1 MGGLLKYTN
10 AIVGMGLVGVGIA
23 MIASP
28 ELVVPEMYG
37 KKKNGQRVKGEPATA
52 WVAIGCFE
60 FFMGVVL
67 CMSFYWGK
75 NVRFGLGAMYLCLMC
90 ALMYDLSQ
98 NATKSGLAPFGL
110 NNFTYNALIWLSCW
124 YAVALTMNRLEPGY
138 VTNDKKRSAY
148 VVDGEKSSLLASSA
162 AKDKAKHASALDEE
176 RVEIVTYGASE
187 ETPAAEKTKDVVDV
201 AEASQSATLVQEA
214 RAEVVHR
221 RWERHPKDRDGSSSD
236 GGDIAVDY
244 GVSTDEEDANAAAKS
259 KKKSRKKKAKKE
271 TNTAEEAGAA
281 KATAEEAAKGTAED
295 GNMGKEEM
303 PPRAEEAPAS
313 PAAAPEN
320 AFEEKPAT
328 PSAKERSL
336 LLDPNEEARR
346 ILAARADAYA
356 VLNLDQATVTDDE
369 VADRHEVLT
378 LCVEQCGD
386 EEDKAEALFVL
397 EAAHEA
403 LRSAWQRGL
412 YGMFGYRGSTPTQK
426 PDDAKDG
433 DEAVAPEE
441 GAAADPEVADKT
453 DGEADE
459 GLSEEAKERKKK
471 LAAALAKVEARKQ
484 KAEER
489 GDEEEFTYDDKRS
502 THGTV
507 ARLVSPT
514 MSPKGS
520 SKALLYDA
528 EAAAKD
534 ADDAKAESEEDAA
547 VVAAFAASALAA
559 GAARAEEEEA
569 AAKVK
574 AEEEAAAAKAKAD
587 EEEAAAAAKAKAD
600 EEEAAAAA
608 AAKAKADEEAAA
620 AKAKAD
626 EEAAVAAA
634 KAKADEEEAAAAAA
648 KAKADEEEAAAAA
661 AKAKADEEE
670 AAAAAATAAA
680 AAKAADEEE
689 EFASPSASEP
699 VEDDD
704 DDVPIS
710 AAAFGSPAV
719 EQAQSPESPNETQSQ
734 SEDDALLAAAI
745 ASIRNLLTARHGAAY
760 TEAQYDAWAR
770 HIGLSTGGA
779 DYENPP
785 LSHPLFG
792 GGADNILLDKFKSSP
807 GGGTPGRVKSLAQ
820 VVQARIDA
828 ERSRDGDAK
837 KSELLEM
844 LDEMLD
850 GASIATSPS
859 RSEAASL
866 TPEIARSR
874 RAAAVRAEARGVEVA
889 GSNPGQGASPPTS
902 KFMALVNRVQQN
914 QPPQMPQQQVSFF
927 LFSYIRAIRLTVCF
941 VYSFRG
947 MRRTRRFQTS
957 LRPTTSTGTRHRT
970 PHNSSSSSSSSSN
983 SSDPTPA
990 TPAIYP
996 NNRNNER
1003 RRNFSRSRRALTRGS
1018 RTNSHRGRTAR
1029 RGATRAEVVTRRTR
1043 AIMPVDPTDARLRRG
1058 GRRRGA
1064 RGKAPGRRM

>member
-138 VTNDKKRSAY
+138 VTNDKKRSTY
-148 VVDGEKSSLLASSA
+148 VVDGEKSSLLAGA
-162 AKDKAKHASALDEE
+162 AKDKAKPASALDEE

-259 KKKSRKKKAKKE
+259 KKKSKKKKAKKE
-271 TNTAEEAGAA
+271 TTAEEAGAA
-281 KATAEEAAKGTAED
+281 KATAEEAAKGTED
-295 GNMGKEEM
+295 GNGGKEEM

-313 PAAAPEN
+313 PAAAPEK
-320 AFEEKPAT
+320 AFEEKPAE

-356 VLNLDQATVTDDE
+356 VLNVDQTTVTDDE

-412 YGMFGYRGSTPTQK
+412 YGMFGYRGATPTQK

-453 DGEADE
+453 EGEADE

-520 SKALLYDA
+520 SKALVYDA

-569 AAKVK
+569 AAK
-574 AEEEAAAAKAKAD
+574 
-587 EEEAAAAAKAKAD
+587 
-600 EEEAAAAA
+600 
-608 AAKAKADEEAAA
+608 
-620 AKAKAD
+620 
-626 EEAAVAAA
+626 
-634 KAKADEEEAAAAAA
+634 AKADEEEAAAAAA

-661 AKAKADEEE
+661 AAKAKADNEAAAAKAKADEEAAAAKAKADEEE
-670 AAAAAATAAA
+670 AAAAAAAAKADEEEAAAAKADEEEAAAAAAAAA
-680 AAKAADEEE
+680 AAKATEEEE

-719 EQAQSPESPNETQSQ
+719 EQAQSPESPDETQSQ
-734 SEDDALLAAAI
+734 SEDALLAAAI

-785 LSHPLFG
+785 LGHPLFG
-792 GGADNILLDKFKSSP
+792 GGADILLDKFKSP

-866 TPEIARSR
+866 TPEAARSR
-874 RAAAVRAEARGVEVA
+874 RAAAVRAEARGSEVS

-914 QPPQMPQQQVSFF
+914 QPPPMPQQHVSLF
-927 LFSYIRAIRLTVCF
+927 LLIFSYIRAIRMTVCF
-941 VYSFRG
+941 FTVSGVHVVLAASQRPPGVRPVREPVPVRG
-947 MRRTRRFQTS
+947 TTTTTRVFQ
-957 LRPTTSTGTRHRT
+957 
-970 PHNSSSSSSSSSN
+970 
-983 SSDPTPA
+983 PA
-990 TPAIYP
+990 TTV
-996 NNRNNER
+996 RTLR
-1003 RRNFSRSRRALTRGS
+1003 RLPRLST
-1018 RTNSHRGRTAR
+1018 
-1029 RGATRAEVVTRRTR
+1029 
-1043 AIMPVDPTDARLRRG
+1043 PTDAATNAAATSAALAVG
-1058 GRRRGA
+1058 
-1064 RGKAPGRRM
+1064 

>member
-138 VTNDKKRSAY
+138 VTNDKKRSTY
-148 VVDGEKSSLLASSA
+148 VVDGEKSSLLAGA
-162 AKDKAKHASALDEE
+162 AKDKAKPASALDEE

-221 RWERHPKDRDGSSSD
+221 RWERHPKEGRDGSSSD

-281 KATAEEAAKGTAED
+281 KATAEEASKGTKED
-295 GNMGKEEM
+295 GDGGKEEM

-328 PSAKERSL
+328 PTAKERSL

-356 VLNLDQATVTDDE
+356 VLNIDQATVTDDE

-386 EEDKAEALFVL
+386 EEDKTEALFVL

-412 YGMFGYRGSTPTQK
+412 YGMFGYRGATPTQK
-426 PDDAKDG
+426 PDDAKDGG

-453 DGEADE
+453 DGEPDE

-484 KAEER
+484 KAQER

-534 ADDAKAESEEDAA
+534 A
-547 VVAAFAASALAA
+547 
-559 GAARAEEEEA
+559 
-569 AAKVK
+569 
-574 AEEEAAAAKAKAD
+574 AAKAKAD
-587 EEEAAAAAKAKAD
+587 EEEAAATA
-600 EEEAAAAA
+600 AAAAA
-608 AAKAKADEEAAA
+608 AAKAAE
-620 AKAKAD
+620 
-626 EEAAVAAA
+626 
-634 KAKADEEEAAAAAA
+634 
-648 KAKADEEEAAAAA
+648 
-661 AKAKADEEE
+661 
-670 AAAAAATAAA
+670 
-680 AAKAADEEE
+680 EEE

-734 SEDDALLAAAI
+734 SEDALLAAAI

-785 LSHPLFG
+785 LGHPLFG
-792 GGADNILLDKFKSSP
+792 GGADNILLDKFKSP

-866 TPEIARSR
+866 TPEAARSR

-889 GSNPGQGASPPTS
+889 GSNPGQAASPPTS

-914 QPPQMPQQQVSFF
+914 QPPPMQQQQVSLSF
-927 LFSYIRAIRLTVCF
+927 FSYVRAIRLTVCF
-941 VYSFRG
+941 LFSFRG
-947 MRRTRRFQTS
+947 MHRTRRFPTS
-957 LRPTTSTGTRHRT
+957 LRPTTSTGTPPRT
-970 PHNSSSSSSSSSN
+970 SHNSSSSSSSSSN

-1018 RTNSHRGRTAR
+1018 RTNSPRGRTGR
-1029 RGATRAEVVTRRTR
+1029 RGATRAGVVTRRTR
-1043 AIMPVDPTDARLRRG
+1043 ATTAVDPTDARLRRG

>member
-138 VTNDKKRSAY
+138 VTNDKKRSTY
-148 VVDGEKSSLLASSA
+148 VVDGEKSSLLAGA
-162 AKDKAKHASALDEE
+162 AKDKAKPASALDEE

-259 KKKSRKKKAKKE
+259 KKKSKKKKAKKE
-271 TNTAEEAGAA
+271 TTAEEAGAA
-281 KATAEEAAKGTAED
+281 KATAEEAAKGTED
-295 GNMGKEEM
+295 GNGGKEEM

-313 PAAAPEN
+313 PAAAPEK
-320 AFEEKPAT
+320 AFEEKPAE

-356 VLNLDQATVTDDE
+356 VLNVDQTTVTDDE

-412 YGMFGYRGSTPTQK
+412 YGMFGYRGATPTQK

-453 DGEADE
+453 EGEADE

-520 SKALLYDA
+520 SKALVYDA

-569 AAKVK
+569 AAKAK
-574 AEEEAAAAKAKAD
+574 ANEEEA
-587 EEEAAAAAKAKAD
+587 AAAAAKAKAD

-608 AAKAKADEEAAA
+608 AAKAKADNEAAA

-626 EEAAVAAA
+626 EE
-634 KAKADEEEAAAAAA
+634 AAAA

-661 AKAKADEEE
+661 AAAKADEEEAAAAKADEEE
-670 AAAAAATAAA
+670 AAAAAAAAA
-680 AAKAADEEE
+680 AAKATEEE
-689 EFASPSASEP
+689 EKFASPSASEP

-710 AAAFGSPAV
+710 PAAFGSPAV
-719 EQAQSPESPNETQSQ
+719 EQAQSPESPDETQSQ
-734 SEDDALLAAAI
+734 SEDALLAAAI

-785 LSHPLFG
+785 LGHPLFG
-792 GGADNILLDKFKSSP
+792 GGADILLDKFKSP

-828 ERSRDGDAK
+828 ERSRDGEAK

-866 TPEIARSR
+866 TPEVARSR
-874 RAAAVRAEARGVEVA
+874 RAAAVRAEACGSEVS

-914 QPPQMPQQQVSFF
+914 QPPPMPQQHVSLF
-927 LFSYIRAIRLTVCF
+927 LLIFSYIRAIRMTVCF
-941 VYSFRG
+941 FTVSGVRVVLAASQRPPGVRPVREPVPVRG
-947 MRRTRRFQTS
+947 TTTTTRVFQ
-957 LRPTTSTGTRHRT
+957 
-970 PHNSSSSSSSSSN
+970 
-983 SSDPTPA
+983 PA
-990 TPAIYP
+990 TTV
-996 NNRNNER
+996 RTLR
-1003 RRNFSRSRRALTRGS
+1003 RLPRLST
-1018 RTNSHRGRTAR
+1018 
-1029 RGATRAEVVTRRTR
+1029 
-1043 AIMPVDPTDARLRRG
+1043 PTDAATNAAATSAALAVG
-1058 GRRRGA
+1058 
-1064 RGKAPGRRM
+1064 

>member
-138 VTNDKKRSAY
+138 VTNDKKRSTY

-162 AKDKAKHASALDEE
+162 AKDKAKPASALDEE

-259 KKKSRKKKAKKE
+259 KKKSKKKKAKKE
-271 TNTAEEAGAA
+271 TTAEEAGAA
-281 KATAEEAAKGTAED
+281 KATAEEAAKGTD
-295 GNMGKEEM
+295 GDENGGKEEM

-356 VLNLDQATVTDDE
+356 VLNVDQATVTDDE

-412 YGMFGYRGSTPTQK
+412 YGMFGYRGATPTQK

-453 DGEADE
+453 DGEPDE

-484 KAEER
+484 KAQER

-520 SKALLYDA
+520 SKALVYDA

-569 AAKVK
+569 AAK
-574 AEEEAAAAKAKAD
+574 AKAD
-587 EEEAAAAAKAKAD
+587 
-600 EEEAAAAA
+600 
-608 AAKAKADEEAAA
+608 
-620 AKAKAD
+620 
-626 EEAAVAAA
+626 
-634 KAKADEEEAAAAAA
+634 
-648 KAKADEEEAAAAA
+648 
-661 AKAKADEEE
+661 
-670 AAAAAATAAA
+670 
-680 AAKAADEEE
+680 
-689 EFASPSASEP
+689 
-699 VEDDD
+699 
-704 DDVPIS
+704 
-710 AAAFGSPAV
+710 
-719 EQAQSPESPNETQSQ
+719 
-734 SEDDALLAAAI
+734 
-745 ASIRNLLTARHGAAY
+745 
-760 TEAQYDAWAR
+760 
-770 HIGLSTGGA
+770 
-779 DYENPP
+779 
-785 LSHPLFG
+785 G
-792 GGADNILLDKFKSSP
+792 GGSC
-807 GGGTPGRVKSLAQ
+807 
-820 VVQARIDA
+820 
-828 ERSRDGDAK
+828 
-837 KSELLEM
+837 
-844 LDEMLD
+844 
-850 GASIATSPS
+850 
-859 RSEAASL
+859 
-866 TPEIARSR
+866 R
-874 RAAAVRAEARGVEVA
+874 RRK
-889 GSNPGQGASPPTS
+889 GQG
-902 KFMALVNRVQQN
+902 
-914 QPPQMPQQQVSFF
+914 
-927 LFSYIRAIRLTVCF
+927 
-941 VYSFRG
+941 
-947 MRRTRRFQTS
+947 
-957 LRPTTSTGTRHRT
+957 
-970 PHNSSSSSSSSSN
+970 
-983 SSDPTPA
+983 
-990 TPAIYP
+990 
-996 NNRNNER
+996 
-1003 RRNFSRSRRALTRGS
+1003 
-1018 RTNSHRGRTAR
+1018 
-1029 RGATRAEVVTRRTR
+1029 
-1043 AIMPVDPTDARLRRG
+1043 
-1058 GRRRGA
+1058 
-1064 RGKAPGRRM
+1064 

>member
-162 AKDKAKHASALDEE
+162 AKDKAKPASALDEE

-259 KKKSRKKKAKKE
+259 KKKSKKKKAKKE
-271 TNTAEEAGAA
+271 TTAEEAGAA
-281 KATAEEAAKGTAED
+281 KATAEEAAKGTD
-295 GNMGKEEM
+295 GDENGGKEEM

-356 VLNLDQATVTDDE
+356 VLNVDQATVTDDE
-369 VADRHEVLT
+369 VSDRHEVLT

-386 EEDKAEALFVL
+386 EEDKTEALFIL

-412 YGMFGYRGSTPTQK
+412 YGMFGYRGATPTQK

-453 DGEADE
+453 DGETDE

-484 KAEER
+484 KAQER

-569 AAKVK
+569 AAK
-574 AEEEAAAAKAKAD
+574 
-587 EEEAAAAAKAKAD
+587 AKAD

-608 AAKAKADEEAAA
+608 AAKAEAEEEAAA
-620 AKAKAD
+620 AKAKAEEEAAVAAAKAKAD
-626 EEAAVAAA
+626 EEEAAVAAA

-648 KAKADEEEAAAAA
+648 KAQADEEEAVAAAAAA
-661 AKAKADEEE
+661 AKAAEEAEEAAKAAKEAEE
-670 AAAAAATAAA
+670 AAAADAAAAAA
-680 AAKAADEEE
+680 AAKAAEEEE
-689 EFASPSASEP
+689 EFASPTASEP
-699 VEDDD
+699 VEEDD

-719 EQAQSPESPNETQSQ
+719 EQAQSPESPNETQSTH
-734 SEDDALLAAAI
+734 SEDALLAAAI

-785 LSHPLFG
+785 LGHPLFG
-792 GGADNILLDKFKSSP
+792 GGADILLDKFKSSP

-828 ERSRDGDAK
+828 ERSRDGEAK

-866 TPEIARSR
+866 TPEAARSR

-889 GSNPGQGASPPTS
+889 GSNPGQAASPPTS

-914 QPPQMPQQQVSFF
+914 QPPQMPQQQVSSFF
-927 LFSYIRAIRLTVCF
+927 TFF
-941 VYSFRG
+941 FRTYG
-947 MRRTRRFQTS
+947 Q
-957 LRPTTSTGTRHRT
+957 L
-970 PHNSSSSSSSSSN
+970 
-983 SSDPTPA
+983 D
-990 TPAIYP
+990 
-996 NNRNNER
+996 
-1003 RRNFSRSRRALTRGS
+1003 
-1018 RTNSHRGRTAR
+1018 
-1029 RGATRAEVVTRRTR
+1029 
-1043 AIMPVDPTDARLRRG
+1043 
-1058 GRRRGA
+1058 
-1064 RGKAPGRRM
+1064 

>member
-138 VTNDKKRSAY
+138 VTNDKKRSTY
-148 VVDGEKSSLLASSA
+148 VVDGEKSSLLAGA
-162 AKDKAKHASALDEE
+162 AKDKAKPASALDEE

-187 ETPAAEKTKDVVDV
+187 ETPAAEKTKDVVEV

-244 GVSTDEEDANAAAKS
+244 GVSTDEEDANAAKS

-271 TNTAEEAGAA
+271 TAAEEAGAA
-281 KATAEEAAKGTAED
+281 KATAEEASKGTKED
-295 GNMGKEEM
+295 GDGGKEEM

-313 PAAAPEN
+313 PAAAPEK
-320 AFEEKPAT
+320 ASEEKPAT
-328 PSAKERSL
+328 PSAKEHSL

-356 VLNLDQATVTDDE
+356 VLNVDQATVTDDE

-386 EEDKAEALFVL
+386 EEDKTEALFVL

-453 DGEADE
+453 EGEADE

-484 KAEER
+484 KAKER
-489 GDEEEFTYDDKRS
+489 GEDEEFTYDDKRS

-520 SKALLYDA
+520 SKALVYNA
-528 EAAAKD
+528 ETAAKD

-569 AAKVK
+569 AAKAK
-574 AEEEAAAAKAKAD
+574 AE

-626 EEAAVAAA
+626 EEAAAA
-634 KAKADEEEAAAAAA
+634 KAKADEEAAAA
-648 KAKADEEEAAAAA
+648 KAKPD
-661 AKAKADEEE
+661 
-670 AAAAAATAAA
+670 
-680 AAKAADEEE
+680 
-689 EFASPSASEP
+689 
-699 VEDDD
+699 
-704 DDVPIS
+704 
-710 AAAFGSPAV
+710 
-719 EQAQSPESPNETQSQ
+719 
-734 SEDDALLAAAI
+734 
-745 ASIRNLLTARHGAAY
+745 
-760 TEAQYDAWAR
+760 
-770 HIGLSTGGA
+770 
-779 DYENPP
+779 
-785 LSHPLFG
+785 
-792 GGADNILLDKFKSSP
+792 
-807 GGGTPGRVKSLAQ
+807 
-820 VVQARIDA
+820 
-828 ERSRDGDAK
+828 
-837 KSELLEM
+837 
-844 LDEMLD
+844 
-850 GASIATSPS
+850 
-859 RSEAASL
+859 
-866 TPEIARSR
+866 
-874 RAAAVRAEARGVEVA
+874 
-889 GSNPGQGASPPTS
+889 
-902 KFMALVNRVQQN
+902 
-914 QPPQMPQQQVSFF
+914 
-927 LFSYIRAIRLTVCF
+927 
-941 VYSFRG
+941 
-947 MRRTRRFQTS
+947 
-957 LRPTTSTGTRHRT
+957 
-970 PHNSSSSSSSSSN
+970 
-983 SSDPTPA
+983 
-990 TPAIYP
+990 
-996 NNRNNER
+996 
-1003 RRNFSRSRRALTRGS
+1003 
-1018 RTNSHRGRTAR
+1018 
-1029 RGATRAEVVTRRTR
+1029 
-1043 AIMPVDPTDARLRRG
+1043 
-1058 GRRRGA
+1058 
-1064 RGKAPGRRM
+1064 

>member
-138 VTNDKKRSAY
+138 VTNDKKRSTY
-148 VVDGEKSSLLASSA
+148 VVDGEKSSLLAGA
-162 AKDKAKHASALDEE
+162 AKDKAKPASALDEE

-259 KKKSRKKKAKKE
+259 KKKSKKKKAKKE
-271 TNTAEEAGAA
+271 TTAEEAGAA
-281 KATAEEAAKGTAED
+281 KATAEEAAKGTED
-295 GNMGKEEM
+295 GNGGKEEM

-313 PAAAPEN
+313 PAAAPEK
-320 AFEEKPAT
+320 AFEEKPAE

-356 VLNLDQATVTDDE
+356 VLNVDQTTVTDDE

-412 YGMFGYRGSTPTQK
+412 YGMFGYRGATPTQK

-453 DGEADE
+453 EGEADE

-520 SKALLYDA
+520 SNALMYDA

-569 AAKVK
+569 AAKAK
-574 AEEEAAAAKAKAD
+574 ANEEEA
-587 EEEAAAAAKAKAD
+587 AAAAAKAKAD

-608 AAKAKADEEAAA
+608 AAKAKADNEAAA

-626 EEAAVAAA
+626 EE
-634 KAKADEEEAAAAAA
+634 AAAA

-661 AKAKADEEE
+661 AAAKADEEE
-670 AAAAAATAAA
+670 AAAAAAAKADEEEAAAAAAAAA
-680 AAKAADEEE
+680 AAKATEEE
-689 EFASPSASEP
+689 EKFASPSASEP

-710 AAAFGSPAV
+710 PAAFGSPAV
-719 EQAQSPESPNETQSQ
+719 EQAQSPESPDETQSQ
-734 SEDDALLAAAI
+734 SEDALLAAAI

-785 LSHPLFG
+785 LGHPLFG
-792 GGADNILLDKFKSSP
+792 GGADILLDKFKSP

-828 ERSRDGDAK
+828 ERSRDGEAK

-866 TPEIARSR
+866 TPEVARSR
-874 RAAAVRAEARGVEVA
+874 RAAAVRAEACGSEVS

-914 QPPQMPQQQVSFF
+914 QPPPMPQQHVSLF
-927 LFSYIRAIRLTVCF
+927 LLIFSYIRAIRMTVCF
-941 VYSFRG
+941 FTVSGVRVVLAASQRPPGVRPVREPVPVRG
-947 MRRTRRFQTS
+947 TTTTTRVFQ
-957 LRPTTSTGTRHRT
+957 
-970 PHNSSSSSSSSSN
+970 
-983 SSDPTPA
+983 PA
-990 TPAIYP
+990 TTV
-996 NNRNNER
+996 RTLR
-1003 RRNFSRSRRALTRGS
+1003 RLPRLST
-1018 RTNSHRGRTAR
+1018 
-1029 RGATRAEVVTRRTR
+1029 
-1043 AIMPVDPTDARLRRG
+1043 PTDAATNAAATSAALAVG
-1058 GRRRGA
+1058 
-1064 RGKAPGRRM
+1064 

>member
-1 MGGLLKYTN
+1 
-10 AIVGMGLVGVGIA
+10 
-23 MIASP
+23 
-28 ELVVPEMYG
+28 
-37 KKKNGQRVKGEPATA
+37 
-52 WVAIGCFE
+52 
-60 FFMGVVL
+60 
-67 CMSFYWGK
+67 
-75 NVRFGLGAMYLCLMC
+75 
-90 ALMYDLSQ
+90 
-98 NATKSGLAPFGL
+98 
-110 NNFTYNALIWLSCW
+110 
-124 YAVALTMNRLEPGY
+124 
-138 VTNDKKRSAY
+138 
-148 VVDGEKSSLLASSA
+148 
-162 AKDKAKHASALDEE
+162 
-176 RVEIVTYGASE
+176 
-187 ETPAAEKTKDVVDV
+187 
-201 AEASQSATLVQEA
+201 
-214 RAEVVHR
+214 
-221 RWERHPKDRDGSSSD
+221 
-236 GGDIAVDY
+236 
-244 GVSTDEEDANAAAKS
+244 
-259 KKKSRKKKAKKE
+259 
-271 TNTAEEAGAA
+271 
-281 KATAEEAAKGTAED
+281 
-295 GNMGKEEM
+295 M

-356 VLNLDQATVTDDE
+356 VLNVDQATVTDDE

-412 YGMFGYRGSTPTQK
+412 YGMFGYRGATPTQK

-453 DGEADE
+453 DGEPDE

-484 KAEER
+484 KAQER

-520 SKALLYDA
+520 SKALVYDA

-569 AAKVK
+569 AAK
-574 AEEEAAAAKAKAD
+574 
-587 EEEAAAAAKAKAD
+587 AKAD

-608 AAKAKADEEAAA
+608 AAKAKA
-620 AKAKAD
+620 
-626 EEAAVAAA
+626 
-634 KAKADEEEAAAAAA
+634 EEEARAPPPRPRLMRKPPLPPPRLRLTRRKLLLPPQRLRLTRRSAPPPPRPRLTRR
-648 KAKADEEEAAAAA
+648 KLPPPPPRPRLTRRKPPLPPLPPPPPPRLPRRRRN
-661 AKAKADEEE
+661 
-670 AAAAAATAAA
+670 
-680 AAKAADEEE
+680 
-689 EFASPSASEP
+689 SPP
-699 VEDDD
+699 RQ
-704 DDVPIS
+704 P
-710 AAAFGSPAV
+710 
-719 EQAQSPESPNETQSQ
+719 PNPSRTTTTTSQSQ
-734 SEDDALLAAAI
+734 PPHSAHPPWNKRSPPSLQTRRKVSPKDALLAAAI

-866 TPEIARSR
+866 TPEARPFPTCRS
-874 RAAAVRAEARGVEVA
+874 GK
-889 GSNPGQGASPPTS
+889 GGGA
-902 KFMALVNRVQQN
+902 
-914 QPPQMPQQQVSFF
+914 
-927 LFSYIRAIRLTVCF
+927 
-941 VYSFRG
+941 
-947 MRRTRRFQTS
+947 
-957 LRPTTSTGTRHRT
+957 
-970 PHNSSSSSSSSSN
+970 
-983 SSDPTPA
+983 
-990 TPAIYP
+990 
-996 NNRNNER
+996 
-1003 RRNFSRSRRALTRGS
+1003 
-1018 RTNSHRGRTAR
+1018 
-1029 RGATRAEVVTRRTR
+1029 
-1043 AIMPVDPTDARLRRG
+1043 
-1058 GRRRGA
+1058 RRRGCRFEPRASRLTPDVKVHGA
-1064 RGKAPGRRM
+1064 RQPGAAEPTAADAAAAGESSSFFVHTGN

>member
-138 VTNDKKRSAY
+138 VTNDKKRSTY
-148 VVDGEKSSLLASSA
+148 VVDGEKSSLLAGA
-162 AKDKAKHASALDEE
+162 AKDKAKPASALDEE

-221 RWERHPKDRDGSSSD
+221 RWERHPKEGRDGSSSD

-281 KATAEEAAKGTAED
+281 KATAEEASKGTKED
-295 GNMGKEEM
+295 GDGGKEEM

-328 PSAKERSL
+328 PTAKERSL

-356 VLNLDQATVTDDE
+356 VLNIDQATVTDDE

-386 EEDKAEALFVL
+386 EEDKTEALFVL

-412 YGMFGYRGSTPTQK
+412 YGMFGYRGATPTQK
-426 PDDAKDG
+426 PDDAKDGG

-453 DGEADE
+453 DGEPDE

-484 KAEER
+484 KAQER

-520 SKALLYDA
+520 SKALVYDA
-528 EAAAKD
+528 EVAAKD

-569 AAKVK
+569 AAKAK
-574 AEEEAAAAKAKAD
+574 AEEEA
-587 EEEAAAAAKAKAD
+587 AAAAAKAKAD

-626 EEAAVAAA
+626 EEAAAAAA

-670 AAAAAATAAA
+670 AAAAAAA
-680 AAKAADEEE
+680 AAKAAEEEE

-785 LSHPLFG
+785 LGHPLFG
-792 GGADNILLDKFKSSP
+792 GGADNILLDKFKSP
-807 GGGTPGRVKSLAQ
+807 GGGTPGRVKNLAQ

-866 TPEIARSR
+866 TPEAARSR

-889 GSNPGQGASPPTS
+889 GSNPGQAASPPTS

-914 QPPQMPQQQVSFF
+914 QPPQMPQQQVSLF
-927 LFSYIRAIRLTVCF
+927 LF
-941 VYSFRG
+941 FRTHG
-947 MRRTRRFQTS
+947 Q
-957 LRPTTSTGTRHRT
+957 L
-970 PHNSSSSSSSSSN
+970 
-983 SSDPTPA
+983 D
-990 TPAIYP
+990 
-996 NNRNNER
+996 
-1003 RRNFSRSRRALTRGS
+1003 
-1018 RTNSHRGRTAR
+1018 
-1029 RGATRAEVVTRRTR
+1029 
-1043 AIMPVDPTDARLRRG
+1043 
-1058 GRRRGA
+1058 
-1064 RGKAPGRRM
+1064 

>member
-1 MGGLLKYTN
+1 
-10 AIVGMGLVGVGIA
+10 
-23 MIASP
+23 
-28 ELVVPEMYG
+28 
-37 KKKNGQRVKGEPATA
+37 
-52 WVAIGCFE
+52 
-60 FFMGVVL
+60 
-67 CMSFYWGK
+67 
-75 NVRFGLGAMYLCLMC
+75 
-90 ALMYDLSQ
+90 
-98 NATKSGLAPFGL
+98 
-110 NNFTYNALIWLSCW
+110 
-124 YAVALTMNRLEPGY
+124 
-138 VTNDKKRSAY
+138 
-148 VVDGEKSSLLASSA
+148 
-162 AKDKAKHASALDEE
+162 
-176 RVEIVTYGASE
+176 
-187 ETPAAEKTKDVVDV
+187 
-201 AEASQSATLVQEA
+201 
-214 RAEVVHR
+214 
-221 RWERHPKDRDGSSSD
+221 
-236 GGDIAVDY
+236 
-244 GVSTDEEDANAAAKS
+244 
-259 KKKSRKKKAKKE
+259 
-271 TNTAEEAGAA
+271 
-281 KATAEEAAKGTAED
+281 
-295 GNMGKEEM
+295 M

-313 PAAAPEN
+313 PAAAPEK

-328 PSAKERSL
+328 PTAKERSL

-356 VLNLDQATVTDDE
+356 VLNVDQATVTDDE
-369 VADRHEVLT
+369 VSDRHEVLT

-453 DGEADE
+453 EGEPDE

-484 KAEER
+484 KAQER

-569 AAKVK
+569 AAK
-574 AEEEAAAAKAKAD
+574 AKAD
-587 EEEAAAAAKAKAD
+587 EEEAAAAAKAKAE

-608 AAKAKADEEAAA
+608 AAKAKADEEAAAAKAKADEEAAVAA

-661 AKAKADEEE
+661 A
-670 AAAAAATAAA
+670 AAA
-680 AAKAADEEE
+680 AAKAAEEEE

-719 EQAQSPESPNETQSQ
+719 EQAQSPETPRDQSQ

-828 ERSRDGDAK
+828 ERSRDGEAK

-866 TPEIARSR
+866 TPEAARSR

-889 GSNPGQGASPPTS
+889 GSNPGQAASPPTS

-914 QPPQMPQQQVSFF
+914 QPPPMPQQQVRFF
-927 LFSYIRAIRLTVCF
+927 FFSYTRAIRLTVCF
-941 VYSFRG
+941 FFFSFRG
-947 MRRTRRFQTS
+947 THRTRRFPTS
-957 LRPTTSTGTRHRT
+957 PRPTTSTETPPRT
-970 PHNSSSSSSSSSN
+970 AHNSSSSSNNSNN
-983 SSDPTPA
+983 SSGPTPA

-996 NNRNNER
+996 NRNNER

-1018 RTNSHRGRTAR
+1018 RTNSHRGKTGVG
-1029 RGATRAEVVTRRTR
+1029 GATRAGVVTRRTR
-1043 AIMPVDPTDARLRRG
+1043 TTMAAVDPTDARLRRG

>member
-138 VTNDKKRSAY
+138 VTNDKKRSTY
-148 VVDGEKSSLLASSA
+148 VVDGEKSSLLAGA
-162 AKDKAKHASALDEE
+162 AKDKAKPASALDEE

-221 RWERHPKDRDGSSSD
+221 RWERHPKEGRDGSSSD

-281 KATAEEAAKGTAED
+281 KATAEEASKGTKED
-295 GNMGKEEM
+295 GDGGKEEM

-328 PSAKERSL
+328 PTAKERSL

-356 VLNLDQATVTDDE
+356 VLNIDQATVTDDE

-386 EEDKAEALFVL
+386 EEDKTEALFVL

-412 YGMFGYRGSTPTQK
+412 YGMFGYRGATPTQK
-426 PDDAKDG
+426 PDDAKDGG

-453 DGEADE
+453 DGEPDE

-484 KAEER
+484 KAQER

-520 SKALLYDA
+520 SKALVYDA
-528 EAAAKD
+528 EVAAKD
-534 ADDAKAESEEDAA
+534 ADDAKAESEEAAA

-569 AAKVK
+569 AAKAK
-574 AEEEAAAAKAKAD
+574 AEEEA
-587 EEEAAAAAKAKAD
+587 AAAAAKAKAD

-626 EEAAVAAA
+626 EEAAAAAA

-670 AAAAAATAAA
+670 AAARRGRRRRRQGCRGGGGIRLPVSLRTRRGRRRRRPNLSRRIWLTRRGTSAVPRVSKRDTKSVRGRASSRLPSPASGTYSPLDTAPRTPRRSTTPGPGTSASPPAARITKTRPSATRSSAAAPTTSCSINSNPRAAGPRGGSRAWRRLSRRGSTPSGAATAMRKSRNFWRCSTRCSTAR
-680 AAKAADEEE
+680 
-689 EFASPSASEP
+689 
-699 VEDDD
+699 
-704 DDVPIS
+704 
-710 AAAFGSPAV
+710 
-719 EQAQSPESPNETQSQ
+719 QSPP
-734 SEDDALLAAAI
+734 
-745 ASIRNLLTARHGAAY
+745 RR
-760 TEAQYDAWAR
+760 
-770 HIGLSTGGA
+770 
-779 DYENPP
+779 
-785 LSHPLFG
+785 
-792 GGADNILLDKFKSSP
+792 P
-807 GGGTPGRVKSLAQ
+807 GP
-820 VVQARIDA
+820 
-828 ERSRDGDAK
+828 
-837 KSELLEM
+837 
-844 LDEMLD
+844 
-850 GASIATSPS
+850 
-859 RSEAASL
+859 
-866 TPEIARSR
+866 
-874 RAAAVRAEARGVEVA
+874 
-889 GSNPGQGASPPTS
+889 
-902 KFMALVNRVQQN
+902 
-914 QPPQMPQQQVSFF
+914 
-927 LFSYIRAIRLTVCF
+927 
-941 VYSFRG
+941 
-947 MRRTRRFQTS
+947 
-957 LRPTTSTGTRHRT
+957 
-970 PHNSSSSSSSSSN
+970 
-983 SSDPTPA
+983 
-990 TPAIYP
+990 
-996 NNRNNER
+996 R
-1003 RRNFSRSRRALTRGS
+1003 RR
-1018 RTNSHRGRTAR
+1018 
-1029 RGATRAEVVTRRTR
+1029 V
-1043 AIMPVDPTDARLRRG
+1043 
-1058 GRRRGA
+1058 
-1064 RGKAPGRRM
+1064 

>member
-138 VTNDKKRSAY
+138 VTNDKKRSTY

-162 AKDKAKHASALDEE
+162 AKDKAKPASALDEE

-259 KKKSRKKKAKKE
+259 KKKSKKKKAKKE
-271 TNTAEEAGAA
+271 TTAEEAGAA
-281 KATAEEAAKGTAED
+281 KATAEEAAKGTD
-295 GNMGKEEM
+295 GDENGGKEEM

-356 VLNLDQATVTDDE
+356 VLNVDQATVTDDE
-369 VADRHEVLT
+369 VSDRHEVLT

-453 DGEADE
+453 EGEPDE

-484 KAEER
+484 KAQER

-520 SKALLYDA
+520 SKALAYDA

-569 AAKVK
+569 AAKAK
-574 AEEEAAAAKAKAD
+574 AEEEA
-587 EEEAAAAAKAKAD
+587 AAAAAKAKAD

-661 AKAKADEEE
+661 KAKAAEEE
-670 AAAAAATAAA
+670 AAATAAA
-680 AAKAADEEE
+680 AAAAAKAAEEEE

-699 VEDDD
+699 VEDD

-719 EQAQSPESPNETQSQ
+719 EQAQSPETSSPPSQ
-734 SEDDALLAAAI
+734 SDDALLAAAI

-889 GSNPGQGASPPTS
+889 SSNPGQAASPPTS

-941 VYSFRG
+941 FNSFRG
-947 MRRTRRFQTS
+947 TRRTRRFPTS
-957 LRPTTSTGTRHRT
+957 PRPTTSTGTPPRT
-970 PHNSSSSSSSSSN
+970 SHNSSSSSSSSNSSN

-996 NNRNNER
+996 NPRNNER
-1003 RRNFSRSRRALTRGS
+1003 RRNFSRSRRRLTRGS
-1018 RTNSHRGRTAR
+1018 RTNSHRGRTGR
-1029 RGATRAEVVTRRTR
+1029 RGGVVTRRTR
-1043 AIMPVDPTDARLRRG
+1043 TITAVDPTDARLRRG

>member
-138 VTNDKKRSAY
+138 VTNDKKRSTY
-148 VVDGEKSSLLASSA
+148 VVDGEKSSLLAGA
-162 AKDKAKHASALDEE
+162 AKDKAKPASALDEE

-221 RWERHPKDRDGSSSD
+221 RWERHPKEGRDGSSSD

-281 KATAEEAAKGTAED
+281 KATAEEASKGTKED
-295 GNMGKEEM
+295 GDGGKEEM

-328 PSAKERSL
+328 PTAKERSL

-356 VLNLDQATVTDDE
+356 VLNVDQATVTDDE
-369 VADRHEVLT
+369 VSDRHEVLT

-412 YGMFGYRGSTPTQK
+412 YGMFGYRGATPTQK

-453 DGEADE
+453 DGEPDE

-484 KAEER
+484 KAQER

-569 AAKVK
+569 AAK
-574 AEEEAAAAKAKAD
+574 AKAD
-587 EEEAAAAAKAKAD
+587 EEE
-600 EEEAAAAA
+600 
-608 AAKAKADEEAAA
+608 
-620 AKAKAD
+620 
-626 EEAAVAAA
+626 
-634 KAKADEEEAAAAAA
+634 AAAAA

-670 AAAAAATAAA
+670 AAATAAAAAA
-680 AAKAADEEE
+680 AAKAAEEEE

-699 VEDDD
+699 VEDD

-719 EQAQSPESPNETQSQ
+719 EQAQSPETSSPPSQ
-734 SEDDALLAAAI
+734 SEDTLLAAAI

-785 LSHPLFG
+785 LGHPLFG
-792 GGADNILLDKFKSSP
+792 GGADNILLDKFKSP

-866 TPEIARSR
+866 TPEAARSR

-889 GSNPGQGASPPTS
+889 GSNPGQAASPPTS

-914 QPPQMPQQQVSFF
+914 QPPPMQQQQVSLSF
-927 LFSYIRAIRLTVCF
+927 FSYVRAIRLTVCF
-941 VYSFRG
+941 LFSFRG
-947 MRRTRRFQTS
+947 MHRTRRFPTS
-957 LRPTTSTGTRHRT
+957 LRPTTSTGTPPRT
-970 PHNSSSSSSSSSN
+970 SHNSSSSSSSSSN

-1018 RTNSHRGRTAR
+1018 RTNSPRGRTGR
-1029 RGATRAEVVTRRTR
+1029 RGATRAGVVTRRTR
-1043 AIMPVDPTDARLRRG
+1043 ATTAVDPTDARLRRG

>member
-138 VTNDKKRSAY
+138 VTNDKKRSTY

-162 AKDKAKHASALDEE
+162 AKDKAKPASALDEE

-281 KATAEEAAKGTAED
+281 KATAEEAAKGTD
-295 GNMGKEEM
+295 GDENGGKEEM

-356 VLNLDQATVTDDE
+356 VLNVDQATVTDDE
-369 VADRHEVLT
+369 VSDRHEVLT

-412 YGMFGYRGSTPTQK
+412 YGMFGYRGATPTQK

-453 DGEADE
+453 DGEPDE

-484 KAEER
+484 KAQER

-520 SKALLYDA
+520 SKALAYDA

-569 AAKVK
+569 AAK
-574 AEEEAAAAKAKAD
+574 
-587 EEEAAAAAKAKAD
+587 AKAD

-626 EEAAVAAA
+626 EEAAAAAA

-670 AAAAAATAAA
+670 AAAAAAA
-680 AAKAADEEE
+680 AAKAAEEEE

-699 VEDDD
+699 VEDD

-719 EQAQSPESPNETQSQ
+719 EQAQSPETSSPPSQ
-734 SEDDALLAAAI
+734 SEDALLAAAI

-866 TPEIARSR
+866 TPEAARSR

-889 GSNPGQGASPPTS
+889 GSNPGQAASPPTS

-914 QPPQMPQQQVSFF
+914 QPPQMPQQQVSSFF
-927 LFSYIRAIRLTVCF
+927 TFF
-941 VYSFRG
+941 FRTYG
-947 MRRTRRFQTS
+947 Q
-957 LRPTTSTGTRHRT
+957 L
-970 PHNSSSSSSSSSN
+970 
-983 SSDPTPA
+983 D
-990 TPAIYP
+990 
-996 NNRNNER
+996 
-1003 RRNFSRSRRALTRGS
+1003 
-1018 RTNSHRGRTAR
+1018 
-1029 RGATRAEVVTRRTR
+1029 
-1043 AIMPVDPTDARLRRG
+1043 
-1058 GRRRGA
+1058 
-1064 RGKAPGRRM
+1064 

>member
-138 VTNDKKRSAY
+138 VTNDKKRSTY

-162 AKDKAKHASALDEE
+162 AKDKAKPASALDEE

-259 KKKSRKKKAKKE
+259 KKKSKKKKAKKE
-271 TNTAEEAGAA
+271 TAAEEAGAA
-281 KATAEEAAKGTAED
+281 KATAEEAAKGTDGD
-295 GNMGKEEM
+295 GNGGKEEM

-356 VLNLDQATVTDDE
+356 VLNVDQATVTDDE
-369 VADRHEVLT
+369 VSDRHEVLT

-453 DGEADE
+453 DGEPDE

-484 KAEER
+484 KAQER

-569 AAKVK
+569 AAK
-574 AEEEAAAAKAKAD
+574 AKAD
-587 EEEAAAAAKAKAD
+587 EEEAAAAAKAKA
-600 EEEAAAAA
+600 EEEKLLLPPPPRPRLMRKPPPPRPRLMRKPPLPPPRLRLTRRKLLPLPPPRLRLTRRKPPPPPPRPRLTRRKPPLPPLRRRRRQGCRGGGGIRLPDSLRTRRGRRRRRPNLSRRIRLTRRGTSAVPRVSKRD
-608 AAKAKADEEAAA
+608 AKS
-620 AKAKAD
+620 
-626 EEAAVAAA
+626 VR
-634 KAKADEEEAAAAAA
+634 
-648 KAKADEEEAAAAA
+648 
-661 AKAKADEEE
+661 
-670 AAAAAATAAA
+670 
-680 AAKAADEEE
+680 
-689 EFASPSASEP
+689 
-699 VEDDD
+699 
-704 DDVPIS
+704 
-710 AAAFGSPAV
+710 
-719 EQAQSPESPNETQSQ
+719 
-734 SEDDALLAAAI
+734 DDALLAAAI

-785 LSHPLFG
+785 LGHPLFG

-866 TPEIARSR
+866 TPEARPFPTCRSGKGGGARRRGCRFEPRASR
-874 RAAAVRAEARGVEVA
+874 LTPDVKVHGARQPGAAEPTAADAAAA
-889 GSNPGQGASPPTS
+889 GE
-902 KFMALVNRVQQN
+902 
-914 QPPQMPQQQVSFF
+914 FF

-941 VYSFRG
+941 LDSFRG
-947 MRRTRRFQTS
+947 TRRTRRFQTS
-957 LRPTTSTGTRHRT
+957 PRPTTSTGTPPRT
-970 PHNSSSSSSSSSN
+970 SHNSSSSSKQQQQQFGPYAGYPGYLPQPTQQRTPPQLQPLSPSVDAWLEDEQSSGE
-983 SSDPTPA
+983 DGT
-990 TPAIYP
+990 
-996 NNRNNER
+996 
-1003 RRNFSRSRRALTRGS
+1003 G
-1018 RTNSHRGRTAR
+1018 
-1029 RGATRAEVVTRRTR
+1029 GATRAGVVTRRTR
-1043 AIMPVDPTDARLRRG
+1043 ATMAAVDPTDARLRRG

>member
-1 MGGLLKYTN
+1 
-10 AIVGMGLVGVGIA
+10 
-23 MIASP
+23 
-28 ELVVPEMYG
+28 
-37 KKKNGQRVKGEPATA
+37 
-52 WVAIGCFE
+52 
-60 FFMGVVL
+60 
-67 CMSFYWGK
+67 
-75 NVRFGLGAMYLCLMC
+75 
-90 ALMYDLSQ
+90 
-98 NATKSGLAPFGL
+98 
-110 NNFTYNALIWLSCW
+110 
-124 YAVALTMNRLEPGY
+124 
-138 VTNDKKRSAY
+138 
-148 VVDGEKSSLLASSA
+148 
-162 AKDKAKHASALDEE
+162 
-176 RVEIVTYGASE
+176 
-187 ETPAAEKTKDVVDV
+187 
-201 AEASQSATLVQEA
+201 
-214 RAEVVHR
+214 VVHR

-271 TNTAEEAGAA
+271 TAAEEAGAA
-281 KATAEEAAKGTAED
+281 KATAEEAAKGTGGD
-295 GNMGKEEM
+295 GDGGKEEM

-313 PAAAPEN
+313 PAAAPEKK
-320 AFEEKPAT
+320 APEEKPAT
-328 PSAKERSL
+328 PTAKERSL

-356 VLNLDQATVTDDE
+356 VLNVDQATVTDDE
-369 VADRHEVLT
+369 VSDRHEVLT

-386 EEDKAEALFVL
+386 EEDKTEALFVL

-453 DGEADE
+453 EGEPDE

-484 KAEER
+484 KANER

-520 SKALLYDA
+520 SKALVYDA

-569 AAKVK
+569 AAKAK
-574 AEEEAAAAKAKAD
+574 AE
-587 EEEAAAAAKAKAD
+587 

-608 AAKAKADEEAAA
+608 AAKAKADEEEAAA

-634 KAKADEEEAAAAAA
+634 KAKADEEEAAVAAAE
-648 KAKADEEEAAAAA
+648 AKADEEEAAAAA

-670 AAAAAATAAA
+670 AAAATAKAKADEEEAAATAAA
-680 AAKAADEEE
+680 AAAAAKAAEEEE
-689 EFASPSASEP
+689 EFASPTASEP

-785 LSHPLFG
+785 LGHPLFG
-792 GGADNILLDKFKSSP
+792 GGGDILLDKFKSP

-828 ERSRDGDAK
+828 ERSRDGEAK

-874 RAAAVRAEARGVEVA
+874 RAAAIRAEARGVEVA
-889 GSNPGQGASPPTS
+889 GSNPGQAASPPTS

-914 QPPQMPQQQVSFF
+914 QPPPMPQQQVSFF
-927 LFSYIRAIRLTVCF
+927 LFSYIRAIRLTVF
-941 VYSFRG
+941 SFSVSGVCAVLAASQRPS
-947 MRRTRRFQTS
+947 S
-957 LRPTTSTGTRHRT
+957 LRPVRKPLPVRHTTRVLSTTAAATVRTLRRLPRLSTPAHATNAATTS
-970 PHNSSSSSSSSSN
+970 
-983 SSDPTPA
+983 A
-990 TPAIYP
+990 ALA
-996 NNRNNER
+996 ER
-1003 RRNFSRSRRALTRGS
+1003 
-1018 RTNSHRGRTAR
+1018 
-1029 RGATRAEVVTRRTR
+1029 
-1043 AIMPVDPTDARLRRG
+1043 
-1058 GRRRGA
+1058 
-1064 RGKAPGRRM
+1064 

>member
-138 VTNDKKRSAY
+138 VTNDKKRSTY

-162 AKDKAKHASALDEE
+162 AKDKAKPASALDEE

-259 KKKSRKKKAKKE
+259 KKKSKKKKAKKE
-271 TNTAEEAGAA
+271 TAAEEAGAA
-281 KATAEEAAKGTAED
+281 KATAEEAAKGTD
-295 GNMGKEEM
+295 GDENGGKEEM

-356 VLNLDQATVTDDE
+356 VLNVDQATVTDDE

-412 YGMFGYRGSTPTQK
+412 YGMFGYRGATPTQK
-426 PDDAKDG
+426 PDDAKDGG

-441 GAAADPEVADKT
+441 GAAADPEVADKS
-453 DGEADE
+453 DGEPDE

-484 KAEER
+484 KAQER

-569 AAKVK
+569 AAK
-574 AEEEAAAAKAKAD
+574 AKAD
-587 EEEAAAAAKAKAD
+587 EEEAAAAAKAKAE

-608 AAKAKADEEAAA
+608 AAKAKADEEAAAAKAKADEEAAVAA

-661 AKAKADEEE
+661 A
-670 AAAAAATAAA
+670 AAA
-680 AAKAADEEE
+680 AAKAAEEEE
-689 EFASPSASEP
+689 EFASPTASEP

-866 TPEIARSR
+866 TPEAARSR

-889 GSNPGQGASPPTS
+889 GSNPGQAASPPTS

-914 QPPQMPQQQVSFF
+914 QPPQMPQQQVSSFF
-927 LFSYIRAIRLTVCF
+927 TFF
-941 VYSFRG
+941 FRTYG
-947 MRRTRRFQTS
+947 Q
-957 LRPTTSTGTRHRT
+957 L
-970 PHNSSSSSSSSSN
+970 
-983 SSDPTPA
+983 D
-990 TPAIYP
+990 
-996 NNRNNER
+996 
-1003 RRNFSRSRRALTRGS
+1003 
-1018 RTNSHRGRTAR
+1018 
-1029 RGATRAEVVTRRTR
+1029 
-1043 AIMPVDPTDARLRRG
+1043 
-1058 GRRRGA
+1058 
-1064 RGKAPGRRM
+1064 